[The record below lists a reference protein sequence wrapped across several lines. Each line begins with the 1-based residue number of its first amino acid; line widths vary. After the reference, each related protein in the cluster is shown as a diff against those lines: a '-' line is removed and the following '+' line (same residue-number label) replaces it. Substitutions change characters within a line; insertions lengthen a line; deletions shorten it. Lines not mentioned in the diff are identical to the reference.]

1 MPDPIFFAAH
11 ARRAAPG
18 LAPLLALA
26 AIPALAQ
33 QVAEPLPEVVVSA
46 ERTLTL
52 ARSTPLSLG
61 VVEAREIEAKG
72 VRDLQDVANVVAGV
86 SVPNGFSNMPQA
98 VAIRGVGAS
107 LPAMSQAVGIYL
119 DDVPLVRG
127 YATALWDLPDI
138 ERIEVLRGPQGTLY
152 GQNSSGGA
160 VKVITRAPT
169 PEFEAWASA
178 AAGNHGAREARAYL
192 NGALGA
198 GGLAASLG
206 VSRRRTDGYG
216 YNAALDEKVN
226 RLDVAQVQ
234 AKLRWLGTAGLD
246 AVLAVDGSR
255 DRSDNNTINFPLN
268 HPRAAPRVTFSGP
281 GKDAFQRLAGGG
293 SLRLVKQL
301 GGGAELRS
309 ITAYRRY
316 RDDPMMADFGGLE
329 TPRMTIRQLVEQRA
343 FSQELQLQGRGERLA
358 WTTGAML
365 VRDDFGF
372 TRFTA
377 LHPLAAPAPVHT
389 DAATRQETRD
399 LGLYA
404 QGRYALATGVGL
416 TLGARA
422 YQTRQTGANAFWRA
436 DAGGRRLQQVYDAPD
451 LATRSRGVLP
461 RLALD
466 WQATPATYLYASYAR
481 GEKFGGFNRAAE
493 SLVSAHQATD
503 PERVATFEAG
513 AKGRYA
519 GGRVSVDLALF
530 RNDYDDYLAPLSG
543 TRIDGVQVSDVV
555 LVNAARAS
563 SHGLDLDLGL
573 ALAQRTRWTV
583 SLEALRSRFDDFINP
598 GGVASGDYVGNELP
612 NAPRLSVA
620 SSLSHVQPFASGG
633 ALTLDLSA
641 KYVRRHYSE
650 VSNAA
655 GVMIPDQTYVN
666 LAAVYRTPSRRWSLA
681 LRARNLQGRAYPTLR
696 NRIAPLGIDA
706 AYYNPPRTVLVT
718 ARRDF

>member
-1 MPDPIFFAAH
+1 M
-11 ARRAAPG
+11 
-18 LAPLLALA
+18 LAPMSALA
-26 AIPALAQ
+26 AMSLSAPAPAQ
-33 QVAEPLPEVVVSA
+33 QAPEPLPEVVVSA
-46 ERTLTL
+46 ERTLSL

-72 VRDLQDVANVVAGV
+72 VRDLQDVAGVVAGV

-160 VKVITRAPT
+160 VKVVTRAPSRD
-169 PEFEAWASA
+169 FEAWASA
-178 AAGNHGAREARAYL
+178 AAGNRGAREARAYL
-192 NGALGA
+192 NGALGQ
-198 GGLAASLG
+198 GGLAGSVG
-206 VSRRRTDGYG
+206 VSRRRTDGFG

-268 HPRAAPRVTFSGP
+268 HPQAAPRVTFTGP

-316 RDDPMMADFGGLE
+316 RDDPMVADFGGLE

-358 WTTGAML
+358 WTAGAML

-372 TRFTA
+372 MRFTA

-404 QGRYALATGVGL
+404 QGRVALGTSAGL

-422 YQTRQTGANAFWRA
+422 YETRQAGANVFWRA

-451 LATRSRGVLP
+451 LSTRSRGVLP

-466 WQATPATYLYASYAR
+466 WQFTPATYLYASYAR

-493 SLVSAHQATD
+493 SLVSARQATD

-513 AKGRYA
+513 VKGRYA

-530 RNDYDDYLAPLSG
+530 HNDYDDYLAPLSG
-543 TRIDGVQVSDVV
+543 TRIGGVQVSDVV

-598 GGVASGDYVGNELP
+598 GGAASGDYVGNELP

-620 SSLSHVQPFASGG
+620 STLSHVQPFADGG

-641 KYVRRHYSE
+641 RYVRRHYSE

-655 GVMIPDQTYVN
+655 AVAIPDQTYVN

-681 LRARNLQGRAYPTLR
+681 LRARNLLDRAYPTLR
-696 NRIAPLGIDA
+696 NRVAPLGIDA
-706 AYYNPPRTVLVT
+706 AYYNPPRTVLLT